1 MQTDNRF
8 LDDLAKVASGALGSV
23 SGVKHEVEVRIQ
35 QQLERLLARMNLV
48 PREEFDAMKAVA
60 QAAREA
66 QIKLEARVVAL
77 EARLA
82 AEDAIAAGD
91 AADAP
96 AQESE
101 FWTALGPLLRL
112 GLEISLIP
120 RLRSTPKFASLFVVG
135 IHHSVI

>member
-1 MQTDNRF
+1 MDGNDRRSVYKWSHRQRQAKPNMQTDNRF

-35 QQLERLLARMNLV
+35 QQLEKLLARMNLV

-66 QIKLEARVVAL
+66 QIRLETRVAAL

-82 AEDAIAAGD
+82 AGDAIAVANIS
-91 AADAP
+91 DAP

-101 FWTALGPLLRL
+101 SEQP
-112 GLEISLIP
+112 
-120 RLRSTPKFASLFVVG
+120 
-135 IHHSVI
+135 

>member
-1 MQTDNRF
+1 METAAVRFISGSTDSGKRSNMQTDNRF

-35 QQLERLLARMNLV
+35 QQLEKLLARMNLV

-82 AEDAIAAGD
+82 AEDAITAAD
-91 AADAP
+91 SADAP

-101 FWTALGPLLRL
+101 SDRP
-112 GLEISLIP
+112 
-120 RLRSTPKFASLFVVG
+120 
-135 IHHSVI
+135 

>member
-1 MQTDNRF
+1 MEWMETTGVRFISGALGSGKRSKYMQTDNRF

-66 QIKLEARVVAL
+66 QIKLEARVIAL

-82 AEDAIAAGD
+82 AEDAIAVAD

-96 AQESE
+96 PQESE
-101 FWTALGPLLRL
+101 SGQP
-112 GLEISLIP
+112 
-120 RLRSTPKFASLFVVG
+120 
-135 IHHSVI
+135 

>member
-1 MQTDNRF
+1 MDGNDRRSVYKWSHRQRQAKPNMQTDNRF

-35 QQLERLLARMNLV
+35 QQLEKLLARMNLV

-66 QIKLEARVVAL
+66 QIRLETRVAAL

-82 AEDAIAAGD
+82 AEAVIADAND
-91 AADAP
+91 ADAP

-101 FWTALGPLLRL
+101 
-112 GLEISLIP
+112 P
-120 RLRSTPKFASLFVVG
+120 RV
-135 IHHSVI
+135 

>member
-23 SGVKHEVEVRIQ
+23 TGVKHEVEVRIQ
-35 QQLERLLARMNLV
+35 QQIEKLLARMNLV

-66 QIKLEARVVAL
+66 QIRLEARVATL

-82 AEDAIAAGD
+82 AEEVIAGAND
-91 AADAP
+91 LEAP

-101 FWTALGPLLRL
+101 SGNP
-112 GLEISLIP
+112 
-120 RLRSTPKFASLFVVG
+120 
-135 IHHSVI
+135 

>member
-23 SGVKHEVEVRIQ
+23 SGVKHEVEIRIQ

-66 QIKLEARVVAL
+66 QIKLETRVAAL

-82 AEDAIAAGD
+82 AGD
-91 AADAP
+91 AAAAERIAAAAQDSAP
-96 AQESE
+96 EQ
-101 FWTALGPLLRL
+101 P
-112 GLEISLIP
+112 
-120 RLRSTPKFASLFVVG
+120 
-135 IHHSVI
+135 

>member
-1 MQTDNRF
+1 MEWMETAAVRFISGSTDSGKRSNMQTDNRF

-48 PREEFDAMKAVA
+48 PREEFDAMKSVA

-66 QIKLEARVVAL
+66 QIKLEARVAAL

-82 AEDAIAAGD
+82 AEDAIAA
-91 AADAP
+91 ANLADAP
-96 AQESE
+96 EANAAAQESE
-101 FWTALGPLLRL
+101 SDRP
-112 GLEISLIP
+112 
-120 RLRSTPKFASLFVVG
+120 
-135 IHHSVI
+135 